1 MIRYP
6 TGSLCATLVLL
17 VIMSSALPRPVLAQ
31 DVTQQP
37 TRPFIAQVSH
47 WGRWVTLLGAG
58 GLIAAAAVRHSD
70 AQGAL
75 AQLED
80 FCRRDLS
87 ACALVPDA
95 SGSQVY
101 ASDQAEVLYAE
112 YAARQQSA
120 RSFLLGGQISLL
132 ASGTMFLIDLLHR
145 TEDFDNIPY
154 TPLELFTTSRHLG
167 LTIRF

>member
-1 MIRYP
+1 MTRSR
-6 TGSLCATLVLL
+6 TRFALL
-17 VIMSSALPRPVLAQ
+17 TMLLLSIVSSALTGAVSGQ
-31 DVTQQP
+31 DVTAHP
-37 TRPFIAQVSH
+37 TRPLVAQVSH

-80 FCRRDLS
+80 FCRQDL
-87 ACALVPDA
+87 AGCALVTDA
-95 SGSQVY
+95 SGSEVY
-101 ASDQAEVLYAE
+101 ASEQAEALYAE
-112 YAARQQSA
+112 YAARQRNA
-120 RSFLLGGQISLL
+120 RGFLLGGQVSLL

-154 TPLELFTTSRHLG
+154 TPLELTTSSRHLG

>member
-1 MIRYP
+1 MNRHP
-6 TGSLCATLVLL
+6 ARLSSTLALL
-17 VIMSSALPRPVLAQ
+17 GILSSALPGSVLAQ
-31 DVTQQP
+31 DLPQP
-37 TRPFIAQVSH
+37 TTRPLVAQVSH

-80 FCRRDLS
+80 FCRQDLN
-87 ACALVPDA
+87 ACALIADG
-95 SGSQVY
+95 SGSEVY

-112 YAARQQSA
+112 YASRQQNA

-145 TEDFDNIPY
+145 VEDFDNIPY
-154 TPLELFTTSRHLG
+154 TPLELFTGSRHLG
-167 LTIRF
+167 FTIRF